1 MKVIGGTLF
10 NDDGSV
16 FEGTLDLAAIG
27 GVTTAQVASA
37 LGAADAEDGQVL
49 TADGAGAVAFETLPA

>member
-16 FEGTLDLAAIG
+16 FEGTLDVAAVG
-27 GVTTAQVASA
+27 GVTGAQVKAA
-37 LGAADAEDGQVL
+37 LGADTATVGQVL
-49 TADGAGAVAFETLPA
+49 TADGNGGAAFDDLPT